1 MNLLCWNVRGLGKPR
16 AVNRLKNKLRGVHPH
31 ILFLIETKLDK
42 RRMEKVRRHCG
53 FMFGIDV
60 PALGT
65 RGGLSI
71 GWKNECDVSLRS
83 YSQWHIDIE
92 IKEESGIV
100 WRFTGFYG
108 RPEERNR
115 AESWNL
121 LKQLGRDQSLPWVV
135 AGDFNEIAY
144 SFEKMGGCV
153 RSERQMFDFRD
164 ALQKCDLADLG
175 FTGLWYTW
183 EKGRLPSTNIRERLD
198 RAVANTAW
206 WELFPGY
213 SITHLTHS
221 ISDHCPVLINTK
233 GSSVSNCS
241 IQKKPFRFESSWV
254 LEDDLVERI
263 KNHWETSDS
272 QFPIRMTELGGIL
285 ENWSLNK
292 KKDRGERKKT
302 LQRRLSDLMSADP
315 DEESLAELLE
325 VKLGLNMEADK
336 EELYWEQRARVN
348 WLKYGDKNTL
358 FFYNFATMRKKQN
371 SIRGIKNEAGDWVT
385 RDGDMLRVATDYF
398 QNLFNSATVANSP
411 SIVDSIQPKITTEM
425 NESLLRPF
433 TLDEIKEAVDGM
445 APLKASGLDGYPA
458 MFYQKFWNIVGS
470 DLSIYCMSVLNGSSE
485 VQPINNTLIVLIPKV
500 NTPENMTEFRP
511 ISLCNVL
518 YKIVAKV
525 LANRL
530 KITLEGCIDKAQG
543 AFIPGRHISD
553 NVLISYEILHSLQQ
567 KRSGK
572 KGTFALKADMSKA
585 YDRVEWDFLERVILK
600 LGYAE
605 QWVQMIMRCVSTVSY
620 AVGLNGNIGR
630 NFIPSRGLRQ
640 GDPLSPYLFL
650 LCAEGLSYL
659 INSANANGEL
669 EGASI
674 GRSHFEVS
682 HLLFAD
688 DSIIFSEASMSRAR
702 NLQSILTA
710 YENESG
716 QKVNYNK
723 SLIFFSKNVEEC
735 TRRQIGDFLGVRIS
749 TNPEKYLGLPTMVGR
764 RKREAFAYFLDR
776 FNKKTD
782 NWGIRF
788 LSIGGREVL
797 ISAVLQAIPVYA
809 MQCFLLPST
818 LCKKLEQLMANFWW
832 RNSANKK
839 GIHWCSW
846 KKLANPKL
854 KGGMGF
860 KDLTQFNIAL
870 LTKQAWRL
878 LAHPQCLLAQV
889 LKARYYPNTNFL
901 EAGLGSYPSYTWRSV
916 WSCRALLEKGLCWRI
931 GSGSSVNIWND
942 PWLPGPEN
950 NYIQA
955 QQINIQYTKVADLI
969 NQQNATWKF
978 EILERLFDDQQVKR
992 ISSIPLSADHRQDEL
1007 IWKFDGTGEYNVKSG
1022 YRVLQQ
1028 EDTSLTTGQNAQT
1041 HSNLSH
1047 CYAKIWDAS
1056 LPTKIRIHG
1065 WKVLNNYLPTFSN
1078 LLHRRLNTVNICKL
1092 CGEYGENVEHIF
1104 RDCLFTKNLFQVL
1117 GETLPENVS
1126 SFDWESWFCS
1136 LISSLNITKVNTVLV
1151 IYWAIWF
1158 HRNKIIHEGT
1168 LPSIPTVQG
1177 FVSSFFI
1184 EARESTAHQQQVI
1197 AQRTVRWQPPTEG
1210 VAKFNFDASFNR
1222 LEGSSVSGV
1231 VGRNTD
1237 GKIMAACSIKH
1248 PSVADPFAAEAHAC
1262 LVTIRFLKD
1271 LGFRRATVEGD
1282 SRTVIRKLNQT
1293 THDRSL
1299 IGPIIHDIKEESKG
1313 FDFIEFRFT
1322 HQEANG
1328 AAHLMARLGRNLD
1341 SPSYWIEEAPAAVM
1355 DLVESEEHQLRS
1367 IS

>member
-325 VKLGLNMEADK
+325 
-336 EELYWEQRARVN
+336 
-348 WLKYGDKNTL
+348 
-358 FFYNFATMRKKQN
+358 
-371 SIRGIKNEAGDWVT
+371 
-385 RDGDMLRVATDYF
+385 
-398 QNLFNSATVANSP
+398 
-411 SIVDSIQPKITTEM
+411 
-425 NESLLRPF
+425 
-433 TLDEIKEAVDGM
+433 
-445 APLKASGLDGYPA
+445 
-458 MFYQKFWNIVGS
+458 
-470 DLSIYCMSVLNGSSE
+470 
-485 VQPINNTLIVLIPKV
+485 
-500 NTPENMTEFRP
+500 
-511 ISLCNVL
+511 
-518 YKIVAKV
+518 
-525 LANRL
+525 
-530 KITLEGCIDKAQG
+530 
-543 AFIPGRHISD
+543 
-553 NVLISYEILHSLQQ
+553 
-567 KRSGK
+567 
-572 KGTFALKADMSKA
+572 
-585 YDRVEWDFLERVILK
+585 
-600 LGYAE
+600 
-605 QWVQMIMRCVSTVSY
+605 
-620 AVGLNGNIGR
+620 
-630 NFIPSRGLRQ
+630 
-640 GDPLSPYLFL
+640 
-650 LCAEGLSYL
+650 
-659 INSANANGEL
+659 
-669 EGASI
+669 
-674 GRSHFEVS
+674 
-682 HLLFAD
+682 
-688 DSIIFSEASMSRAR
+688 
-702 NLQSILTA
+702 
-710 YENESG
+710 
-716 QKVNYNK
+716 
-723 SLIFFSKNVEEC
+723 
-735 TRRQIGDFLGVRIS
+735 
-749 TNPEKYLGLPTMVGR
+749 
-764 RKREAFAYFLDR
+764 
-776 FNKKTD
+776 
-782 NWGIRF
+782 
-788 LSIGGREVL
+788 
-797 ISAVLQAIPVYA
+797 
-809 MQCFLLPST
+809 
-818 LCKKLEQLMANFWW
+818 
-832 RNSANKK
+832 
-839 GIHWCSW
+839 
-846 KKLANPKL
+846 
-854 KGGMGF
+854 
-860 KDLTQFNIAL
+860 
-870 LTKQAWRL
+870 
-878 LAHPQCLLAQV
+878 
-889 LKARYYPNTNFL
+889 
-901 EAGLGSYPSYTWRSV
+901 
-916 WSCRALLEKGLCWRI
+916 
-931 GSGSSVNIWND
+931 
-942 PWLPGPEN
+942 
-950 NYIQA
+950 
-955 QQINIQYTKVADLI
+955 
-969 NQQNATWKF
+969 NATWKF

-1065 WKVLNNYLPTFSN
+1065 WK
-1078 LLHRRLNTVNICKL
+1078 
-1092 CGEYGENVEHIF
+1092 
-1104 RDCLFTKNLFQVL
+1104 
-1117 GETLPENVS
+1117 
-1126 SFDWESWFCS
+1126 
-1136 LISSLNITKVNTVLV
+1136 
-1151 IYWAIWF
+1151 
-1158 HRNKIIHEGT
+1158 
-1168 LPSIPTVQG
+1168 
-1177 FVSSFFI
+1177 
-1184 EARESTAHQQQVI
+1184 
-1197 AQRTVRWQPPTEG
+1197 
-1210 VAKFNFDASFNR
+1210 
-1222 LEGSSVSGV
+1222 
-1231 VGRNTD
+1231 
-1237 GKIMAACSIKH
+1237 
-1248 PSVADPFAAEAHAC
+1248 
-1262 LVTIRFLKD
+1262 
-1271 LGFRRATVEGD
+1271 
-1282 SRTVIRKLNQT
+1282 
-1293 THDRSL
+1293 
-1299 IGPIIHDIKEESKG
+1299 
-1313 FDFIEFRFT
+1313 
-1322 HQEANG
+1322 EANG